1 MRLSMLRGGALAA
14 ALSLCTA
21 CGDDGGLVPTT
32 VLLPAT
38 VVFYGDTAAVTVP
51 DSVRAWV
58 PFVVTMQSFGG
69 GCIVQDQTGVVVT
82 GNRADVRPLVR
93 EPHPASQTPCTADLR
108 ILTHSAP
115 VTFTQPGAATVVI
128 HGRARP
134 GETAQQFTR
143 TVRVVP

>member
-1 MRLSMLRGGALAA
+1 MRHALLRGAALAA
-14 ALSLCTA
+14 ALSLLTA

-51 DSVRAWV
+51 DSVRAFV
-58 PFVVTMQSFGG
+58 PFVVTVQSFGG
-69 GCIVQDQTGVVVT
+69 GCIALDQTGVVVS

-93 EPHPASQTPCTADLR
+93 EPHPAVPTVCTADLR

-115 VTFTQPGAATVVI
+115 VTFTQPGTATVVV

-134 GETAQQFTR
+134 GATAQQFTR